1 MKLTTNNLK
10 QLIKEVL
17 EEASKDAPFGPFTS
31 SKAYVRSQRAG
42 KLSADQASKLNTL
55 DKDSPEMSRVMDQ
68 TFGIDNPDVDIET
81 PIEVLRRQQEFRD
94 IVADQSMGYFS
105 ESGAEPATKVSTRA
119 IGEAYKIGSWSNGKY
134 NGSIFANA
142 DGIYVLENDGNQ
154 SFFTPTV
161 RGKIVPIT
169 KKFNEQTFMGMFE
182 GRKR

>member
-1 MKLTTNNLK
+1 MKLTNSKLK

-42 KLSADQASKLNTL
+42 KLSGDQASKLNTL

-68 TFGIDNPDVDIET
+68 ALGIDNPGADMET

-94 IVADQSMGYFS
+94 IIAGQSMGYFS
-105 ESGAEPATKVSTRA
+105 ESGAEPTRKVRTA
-119 IGEAYKIGSWSNGKY
+119 AGNAYKIGSWSFDKY
-134 NGSIFANA
+134 SGSIFANK
-142 DGIYVLENDGNQ
+142 DGVYVLENNGNK

-161 RGKIVPIT
+161 RREIVPIT

>member
-1 MKLTTNNLK
+1 MKLTNSKLK

-42 KLSADQASKLNTL
+42 KLSGDQASKLNTL

-68 TFGIDNPDVDIET
+68 TLGIDNPGADMET

-105 ESGAEPATKVSTRA
+105 ESGAEPTRKVRTA
-119 IGEAYKIGSWSNGKY
+119 AGNAYKIGSWSTGKY

-142 DGIYVLENDGNQ
+142 DGVYVLENDGNR

-182 GRKR
+182 GRKK

>member
-1 MKLTTNNLK
+1 MKLTNSKLK

-42 KLSADQASKLNTL
+42 KLSGDQASKLNTL

-68 TFGIDNPDVDIET
+68 TLGIDNPGADMET

-94 IVADQSMGYFS
+94 IIAGQSMGYFS
-105 ESGAEPATKVSTRA
+105 ESGAEPTRKVRTA
-119 IGEAYKIGSWSNGKY
+119 AGNAYKIGSWSFDKY
-134 NGSIFANA
+134 SGYIFANK
-142 DGIYVLENDGNQ
+142 DGVYVLENNGNK

-161 RGKIVPIT
+161 RREIVPIT

>member
-1 MKLTTNNLK
+1 MKLTNSKLK

-42 KLSADQASKLNTL
+42 KLSGDQASKLNTL

-68 TFGIDNPDVDIET
+68 TLGIDNPGADMET

-94 IVADQSMGYFS
+94 IIAGQSMGYFS
-105 ESGAEPATKVSTRA
+105 ESGAEPSRKVRTA
-119 IGEAYKIGSWSNGKY
+119 AGNAYKIGSWSFDKY
-134 NGSIFANA
+134 SGSIFANK
-142 DGIYVLENDGNQ
+142 DGVYVLENNGNK

-161 RGKIVPIT
+161 RREIVPIT

>member
-1 MKLTTNNLK
+1 MKLTNSKLK
-10 QLIKEVL
+10 QLINEVL

-42 KLSADQASKLNTL
+42 KLSGGQASKLNTL

-94 IVADQSMGYFS
+94 IIAGQSMGYFS

-119 IGEAYKIGSWSNGKY
+119 IGPAYKIGSWSTGKY
-134 NGSIFANA
+134 SGSIFANKN
-142 DGIYVLENDGNQ
+142 GVYVLENNGNK

-161 RGKIVPIT
+161 NRQIIPIT
-169 KKFNEQTFMGMFE
+169 KKFNEQTFMTMFE
-182 GRKR
+182 GRKK

>member
-1 MKLTTNNLK
+1 MKLTNSKLK

-42 KLSADQASKLNTL
+42 KLSGDQASKLNTL

-68 TFGIDNPDVDIET
+68 TLGIDNPGADMET

-94 IVADQSMGYFS
+94 IIAGQSMGYFS
-105 ESGAEPATKVSTRA
+105 ESGAEPTRKVRTA
-119 IGEAYKIGSWSNGKY
+119 AGNAYKIGSWSFDKY
-134 NGSIFANA
+134 SGSIFANK
-142 DGIYVLENDGNQ
+142 DGVYVLENNGNK

-161 RGKIVPIT
+161 RREIVPIT

>member
-1 MKLTTNNLK
+1 MKLTNSKLK

-42 KLSADQASKLNTL
+42 KLSGDQASKLNTL

-68 TFGIDNPDVDIET
+68 TLGIDNPGADIET

-94 IVADQSMGYFS
+94 IIDGQSMGYFS
-105 ESGAEPATKVSTRA
+105 ESGAEPTRKVRTA
-119 IGEAYKIGSWSNGKY
+119 AGNAYKIGSWSFDKY
-134 NGSIFANA
+134 SGSIFANK
-142 DGIYVLENDGNQ
+142 DGVYVLENNGNK

-161 RGKIVPIT
+161 RREIVPIT

>member
-1 MKLTTNNLK
+1 MKLTNSKLK

-42 KLSADQASKLNTL
+42 KLSGDQASKLNTL

-68 TFGIDNPDVDIET
+68 ALGIDNPGADMET

-94 IVADQSMGYFS
+94 IIAGQSMGYFS
-105 ESGAEPATKVSTRA
+105 ESGAEPSRKVRTA
-119 IGEAYKIGSWSNGKY
+119 AGNAYKIGSWSFDKY
-134 NGSIFANA
+134 SGSIFANK
-142 DGIYVLENDGNQ
+142 DGVYVLENNGNK

-161 RGKIVPIT
+161 RREIVPIT

>member
-42 KLSADQASKLNTL
+42 KLSGDQASKLNTL

-68 TFGIDNPDVDIET
+68 TLGIDNPGADMEP

-94 IVADQSMGYFS
+94 IIAGQSMGYFS
-105 ESGAEPATKVSTRA
+105 ESGAEPSRKVRTA
-119 IGEAYKIGSWSNGKY
+119 AGNAYKIGSWSFDKY
-134 NGSIFANA
+134 SGSIFANK
-142 DGIYVLENDGNQ
+142 DGVYVLENNGNK

-161 RGKIVPIT
+161 RREIVPIT

>member
-1 MKLTTNNLK
+1 MKLTNSKLK

-42 KLSADQASKLNTL
+42 KLSGDQASKLNTL

-68 TFGIDNPDVDIET
+68 ALGIDNPGADMQT

-94 IVADQSMGYFS
+94 IIDGQSMGYFS
-105 ESGAEPATKVSTRA
+105 ESGAEPSRKVRTA
-119 IGEAYKIGSWSNGKY
+119 AGNAYKIGSWSFDKY
-134 NGSIFANA
+134 SGSIFANK
-142 DGIYVLENDGNQ
+142 DGVYVLENNGNK

-161 RGKIVPIT
+161 RGEIVPIT

>member
-42 KLSADQASKLNTL
+42 KLSGDQASKLNTL

-68 TFGIDNPDVDIET
+68 TLGIDNPGADMEP

-105 ESGAEPATKVSTRA
+105 ESGAEPTRKVRTA
-119 IGEAYKIGSWSNGKY
+119 AGNAYKIGSWSFDKY
-134 NGSIFANA
+134 SGSIFANK
-142 DGIYVLENDGNQ
+142 DGVYVLENNGNK

-161 RGKIVPIT
+161 RREIVPIT

>member
-1 MKLTTNNLK
+1 MKLTNSKLK

-42 KLSADQASKLNTL
+42 KLSGDQASKLNTL

-68 TFGIDNPDVDIET
+68 TLGIDNPGADMET

-94 IVADQSMGYFS
+94 IIAGQSMGCFS
-105 ESGAEPATKVSTRA
+105 ESGAEPTRKVRTA
-119 IGEAYKIGSWSNGKY
+119 AGNAYKIGSWSFDKY
-134 NGSIFANA
+134 SGSIFANK
-142 DGIYVLENDGNQ
+142 DGVYVLENNGNK

-161 RGKIVPIT
+161 RREIVPIT